1 VSFGRQPASK
11 QTDKQKHRKGST
23 AVISLKQLLA
33 AITRTK
39 WVWIG
44 LAAVLALRFYYVRE
58 MIAALMIFSVLFAA
72 GAIVALVVFLVDRAS
87 RQIVIWA
94 EAGLGA
100 VVHWVTD
107 AAEAIFA
114 KPVWAQ
120 AVSHRFRKE
129 LKQNGKI

>member
-1 VSFGRQPASK
+1 M
-11 QTDKQKHRKGST
+11 
-23 AVISLKQLLA
+23 ISIKQLQHKVP
-33 AITRTK
+33 AIVKTK

-44 LAAVLALRFYYVRE
+44 LAAVLTLRFYYVRE
-58 MIAALMIFSVLFAA
+58 MIAALMIFSVVFAA
-72 GAIVALVVFLVDRAS
+72 GAIVALAVFLVDRAS

-100 VVHWVTD
+100 VVHWVTET
-107 AAEAIFA
+107 AEGIFA

>member
-1 VSFGRQPASK
+1 VSFGHQPASK

-33 AITRTK
+33 AITKTK
-39 WVWIG
+39 GVWIG
-44 LAAVLALRFYYVRE
+44 VAAVLALRFYYVRE
-58 MIAALMIFSVLFAA
+58 MIAALVIFSVLFAA
-72 GAIVALVVFLVDRAS
+72 GAIVVLAVFLVDRLS
-87 RQIVIWA
+87 QQIVIWA

-107 AAEAIFA
+107 AAEGILA

-120 AVSHRFRKE
+120 AASHRFRKE

>member
-1 VSFGRQPASK
+1 M
-11 QTDKQKHRKGST
+11 
-23 AVISLKQLLA
+23 ISLKQLLA

-39 WVWIG
+39 WMWIG

-58 MIAALMIFSVLFAA
+58 MIAALIIFSVLFAA
-72 GAIVALVVFLVDRAS
+72 GAIVVLAVFLVDRLS
-87 RQIVIWA
+87 RQIVIWV
-94 EAGLGA
+94 EAGVRPVA
-100 VVHWVTD
+100 HWVTD
-107 AAEAIFA
+107 AAEGIFA

>member
-1 VSFGRQPASK
+1 
-11 QTDKQKHRKGST
+11 
-23 AVISLKQLLA
+23 VISVKQLQHNLPA
-33 AITRTK
+33 LFRTITRTK
-39 WVWIG
+39 WIWIG
-44 LAAVLALRFYYVRE
+44 LAAALALRFYYVRE

-107 AAEAIFA
+107 TAEGILA

>member
-1 VSFGRQPASK
+1 
-11 QTDKQKHRKGST
+11 
-23 AVISLKQLLA
+23 
-33 AITRTK
+33 
-39 WVWIG
+39 
-44 LAAVLALRFYYVRE
+44 
-58 MIAALMIFSVLFAA
+58 MIFSVLFLA
-72 GAIVALVVFLVDRAS
+72 GAVVVLTVFLVDRAS

-100 VVHWVTD
+100 VVHWVTET
-107 AAEAIFA
+107 AEGIFA

>member
-1 VSFGRQPASK
+1 
-11 QTDKQKHRKGST
+11 
-23 AVISLKQLLA
+23 VISLRQLQHNLPA
-33 AITRTK
+33 LFRTITRTK
-39 WVWIG
+39 WIWIG

-72 GAIVALVVFLVDRAS
+72 GAVVALVVFLVDRAS

-94 EAGLGA
+94 EAGVRPVA
-100 VVHWVTD
+100 HWVTD
-107 AAEAIFA
+107 AAEGIFA

>member
-1 VSFGRQPASK
+1 
-11 QTDKQKHRKGST
+11 
-23 AVISLKQLLA
+23 VISLKQLLA

-72 GAIVALVVFLVDRAS
+72 GAIVALAVFLVDRAS

-100 VVHWVTD
+100 VMHWVTD
-107 AAEAIFA
+107 TAEGILA